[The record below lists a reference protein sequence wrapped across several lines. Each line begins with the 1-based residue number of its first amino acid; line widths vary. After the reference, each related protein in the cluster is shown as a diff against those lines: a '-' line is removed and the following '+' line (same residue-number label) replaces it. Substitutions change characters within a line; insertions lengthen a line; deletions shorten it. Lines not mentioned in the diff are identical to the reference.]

1 MNSKD
6 KTGVSDTQE
15 HSDRARVSL
24 RQNWWEGG
32 LSKALEDIRGEGREN
47 MRSAGSGSFPKG
59 LVPWA
64 GDESRGTATGT

>member
-6 KTGVSDTQE
+6 MTGVSDTQE
-15 HSDRARVSL
+15 HSDRARVNL

-32 LSKALEDIRGEGREN
+32 LSKAIENIRGEGGEN